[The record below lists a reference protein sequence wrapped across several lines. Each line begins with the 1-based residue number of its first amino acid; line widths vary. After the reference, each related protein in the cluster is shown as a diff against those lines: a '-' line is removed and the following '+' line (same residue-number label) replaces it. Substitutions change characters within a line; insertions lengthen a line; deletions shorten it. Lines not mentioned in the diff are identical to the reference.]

1 MSLKLDPII
10 DQLKKMDPKYHYY
23 FLGGALLLVFL
34 INYFLLLNPLL
45 GSLNKVNEQI
55 AELRHN
61 IQDVKNDVARV
72 GQNRDQ
78 LEKIKNQV
86 KEVKVKIRSAQE
98 VPLILEDISRSASDQ
113 GVKIDQLMPL
123 KDQKVLLAKQ
133 KDVEYYA
140 LPILIQARSPY
151 HDLGRWLAQ
160 LEEKKIFYNVGSLSI
175 ATNPKDTMRHQ
186 VQLTLKAAIFEPTKP
201 ENKEDKKAE
210 KKGKEK
216 K

>member
-1 MSLKLDPII
+1 MNVKIDPII

-23 FLGGALLLVFL
+23 FLGGALLLIFL
-34 INYFLLLNPLL
+34 INYFLLLKPLL
-45 GSLNKVNEQI
+45 GSLNKVNGEI
-55 AELRHN
+55 SEVRHN
-61 IQDVKNDVARV
+61 IQDVRNDVARV

-86 KEVKVKIRSAQE
+86 NEVKVKIRSAQE
-98 VPLILEDISRSASDQ
+98 VPLILEDISRIASDQ
-113 GVKIDQLMPL
+113 GIKIDQLMPL

-140 LPILIQARSPY
+140 LPILVQARSSY

-160 LEEKKIFYNVGSLSI
+160 LEERKTFYNVGSLSI
-175 ATNPKDTMRHQ
+175 LTNPKDTMRHQ
-186 VQLTLKAAIFEPTKP
+186 VQLTVKAAIFEPTKP
-201 ENKEDKKAE
+201 TPDP
-210 KKGKEK
+210 KEK